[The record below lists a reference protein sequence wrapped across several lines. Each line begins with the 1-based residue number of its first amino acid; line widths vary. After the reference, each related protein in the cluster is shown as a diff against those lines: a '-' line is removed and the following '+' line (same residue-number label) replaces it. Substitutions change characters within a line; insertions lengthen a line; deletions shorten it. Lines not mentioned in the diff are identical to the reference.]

1 LVNNE
6 ETKGK
11 EYKDMAISSKLI
23 KQAKRAL
30 KEGDYYRAGK
40 RYEEIGDYT
49 GALRAYE
56 LGEYYNEMGEIYEKL
71 NEVSKAIEVYRKSRN
86 FDKLIELYL
95 KKKNIE
101 AAGGILED
109 TNRFQEAAELYYTYG
124 RYEKAAQIYEKRGL
138 HQKAADSYEKA
149 GNLKKAAVHFE
160 KWFLSHA
167 DTSMGF
173 QRSNQADE
181 DLYKAVDLYIEVDE
195 VERAFKLLVKNNKY
209 EKAAKLA
216 LKLKKYEEAAK
227 LFEKA
232 QMLGQA
238 ADAYDKINQS
248 KRACRLRGEV
258 ALSQGNKGEAAEWF
272 KKGEDYIRAAEFFE
286 WEQEYAKAAYCYY
299 MIQNFTASASN
310 YLKAGKEEEAARV
323 FELDGE
329 WREAADIYFKFK
341 NYKKA
346 GKLYEKAGDFLYA
359 GLSFLEMKDDKRA
372 MANFQQV
379 NESSPHYERAVAR
392 IVEIFSR
399 AGKSQLVT
407 EKVEKLVKGKPMDQS
422 NLEWYYILGQAY
434 EDAGNFK
441 KARDIFREI
450 LSQDHSFRDVHKK
463 LEEVE
468 ALIKKFKEMYSVEE
482 NSARRYKILRKVGEG
497 GMGIVYEAEDTKL
510 KRMVA
515 LRVLDTRLIRDA
527 IRLEHFYS
535 EARSTAALSHSNI
548 VKVYDVGQIEDDHFI
563 SMEFIEGERFFE
575 IIRKKKP
582 FPLSDI
588 FFIAVRVLNALDYA
602 HKKGVLH
609 RDIRPHNIMLTR
621 QKEIKVLD
629 FGIAVIRDENSPV
642 KSKGCIDFFYYMS
655 PEQIRGEDIDYRS
668 DIYSL
673 GVTLFHMI
681 TGKAPFEGE
690 GGRSIYFQHLFEP
703 VPLIN
708 EFRQDIPEKLIEI
721 VEKCMEKRKEDR
733 YQHVQEILDEI
744 KKIDTEPTS
753 LEMEV
758 EIPGRL
764 EDEKEIIPH
773 HEDLEDSVVSSQD
786 EGFLIT
792 LSPGDDDL
800 MEETI
805 ESRKVITEGRD
816 FPPENSELPTE
827 DNDLLEETI
836 ETSKRLLEGRDLP
849 PEHRGHPTG
858 DKDSLEE
865 TIESDKRMEE

>member
-1 LVNNE
+1 
-6 ETKGK
+6 
-11 EYKDMAISSKLI
+11 MATSSKLI
-23 KQAKRAL
+23 KQAKKAL
-30 KEGDYYRAGK
+30 KEGDYYSAGK

-56 LGEYYNEMGEIYEKL
+56 LGEYYNEMGDLYEKL

-95 KKKNIE
+95 KKKNIV
-101 AAGGILED
+101 AAGHILED
-109 TNRFQEAAELYYTYG
+109 NNRFQEAAELYYTHG

-138 HQKAADSYEKA
+138 YQKAADSYEKA
-149 GNLKKAAVHFE
+149 GNLKKAAIYFE

-167 DTSMGF
+167 DTSVGF
-173 QRSNQADE
+173 QSSNHLDN
-181 DLYKAVDLYIEVDE
+181 DLYKAVDLFIKIDE
-195 VERAFKLLVKNNKY
+195 GERAYHLLVKNNKY
-209 EKAAKLA
+209 EQAAKLA
-216 LKLKKYEEAAK
+216 LKLEKYEEAAT

-248 KRACRLRGEV
+248 QRACRLRGEV

-286 WEQEYAKAAYCYY
+286 WEHEYGKAADCYS
-299 MIQNFTASASN
+299 MIQNFIAASSN
-310 YLKAGKEEEAARV
+310 YLKAGKEEEAARM

-341 NYKKA
+341 NYKRA

-359 GLSFLEMKDDKRA
+359 GLSFLELKDDKRA

-441 KARDIFREI
+441 KARDIFQGI

-468 ALIKKFKEMYSVEE
+468 TLIKKFKEMYSVDE
-482 NSARRYKILRKVGEG
+482 NSAMRYKILRKVGEG
-497 GMGIVYEAEDTKL
+497 GLGVVYEAEDTKL
-510 KRMVA
+510 KRIVA
-515 LRVLDTRLIRDA
+515 LRVLDTRLIRDV
-527 IRLEHFYS
+527 ISLEHFYS

-548 VKVYDVGQIEDDHFI
+548 VKVYDVGQIEDGHFI

-575 IIRKKKP
+575 IIKKKKP
-582 FPLSDI
+582 FPVSDI
-588 FFIAVRVLNALDYA
+588 FFIAVRVLNALDHA

-609 RDIRPHNIMLTR
+609 RDIRPHNIMITH

-629 FGIAVIRDENSPV
+629 FGIAVIRGENS
-642 KSKGCIDFFYYMS
+642 KIESGEFIDSSYYVS
-655 PEQIRGEDIDYRS
+655 PEQIKGEEVDYRS
-668 DIYSL
+668 DIYST

-703 VPLIN
+703 VPSIK
-708 EFRQDIPEKLIEI
+708 EFRQDIPEELIKI
-721 VEKCMEKRKEDR
+721 VAKCMEKRKEDR
-733 YQHVQEILDEI
+733 YQRVQEILDEI

-753 LEMEV
+753 LEMEI
-758 EIPGRL
+758 EIPGKL
-764 EDEKEIIPH
+764 EDEKEIIPNN
-773 HEDLEDSVVSSQD
+773 EDMEDSVVSDQD
-786 EGFLIT
+786 EGLLET
-792 LSPGDDDL
+792 LPSVDNDF

-805 ESRKVITEGRD
+805 ESRKEITEGRD
-816 FPPENSELPTE
+816 LPAENSGLATE
-827 DNDLLEETI
+827 DHDLLEETI

-849 PEHRGHPTG
+849 IEHRGHPTG